1 MAAIIS
7 QEDLT
12 IEHRVKSHG
21 HQGSPRPSIPKS
33 SRCSCRLKPGQ
44 KPSIA
49 RSKQIRGTPSGKS
62 PIGGSTGSSPNP
74 KPADLEVVDLGSLAM
89 DIGKAIGDSISASM
103 CSSISQFTQ
112 DMIAALKDPPPDMG
126 GQDQQSPADKGDK
139 QEDVPAF
146 QAEVIQPG
154 PSSEMPDEKRPSD
167 GCASKNVGKAKDS
180 SATRG
185 NKRESPTVGSELA
198 NKKRKVTDVESEQ
211 ELLMWTQM

>member
-1 MAAIIS
+1 
-7 QEDLT
+7 
-12 IEHRVKSHG
+12 
-21 HQGSPRPSIPKS
+21 
-33 SRCSCRLKPGQ
+33 
-44 KPSIA
+44 
-49 RSKQIRGTPSGKS
+49 
-62 PIGGSTGSSPNP
+62 
-74 KPADLEVVDLGSLAM
+74 M

-112 DMIAALKDPPPDMG
+112 DMIAALKDPPPGMG

-185 NKRESPTVGSELA
+185 KKRESPTLGSELA
-198 NKKRKVTDVESEQ
+198 NKKRKVTDVEPQQGIAHVDSDVSEADEDGSDTDSVNESDELAPTQ
-211 ELLMWTQM
+211 ETDSFVELVF

>member
-103 CSSISQFTQ
+103 SSSISQFTQ
-112 DMIAALKDPPPDMG
+112 DMIAALKRAPPDMG
-126 GQDQQSPADKGDK
+126 EQDQQSPADQRDK
-139 QEDVPAF
+139 QEDVPAV
-146 QAEVIQPG
+146 QAEVVQPG
-154 PSSEMPDEKRPSD
+154 PSSVMFIMS
-167 GCASKNVGKAKDS
+167 V
-180 SATRG
+180 
-185 NKRESPTVGSELA
+185 
-198 NKKRKVTDVESEQ
+198 Q
-211 ELLMWTQM
+211 